1 MKFAAFNWNGFKN
14 LGKVFENEN
23 VIQRFDLPES
33 QIKHEGVTL
42 LIDRDLPPSVETIAL
57 DQVDLLAPIPRPIRN
72 IFCVGKNYHE
82 HAKEFTSSG
91 FDSSAAKGTIP
102 ESPIV
107 FSKIP
112 ETVIGNGQPIKID
125 KNVSASIDY
134 EVELAVIIGKKGK
147 NIPVQ
152 NAQNHIWGYT
162 IINDVTARDLQ
173 SLHSQ
178 WLIGKSQDTFC
189 PMGPWVTTA
198 DGIDL
203 NDTSIKCWINGEL
216 RQNSNTNKL
225 IFDIPKIIEA
235 ISNGIT
241 LNKGDVIATGTPAG
255 VGIGFDPP
263 KYLKP
268 GDKTKLEIENIG
280 VLQNPVEAY

>member
-42 LIDRDLPPSVETIAL
+42 LIDRDLPPTVETIAL

-125 KNVSASIDY
+125 KNVSTSIDY

-280 VLQNPVEAY
+280 ILQNPVEAY

>member
-42 LIDRDLPPSVETIAL
+42 LIDRDLTPSVETIAL

-125 KNVSASIDY
+125 NNVSASIDY

-198 DGIDL
+198 DEIDL

-280 VLQNPVEAY
+280 ILQNPVEAY

>member
-42 LIDRDLPPSVETIAL
+42 LIDRDLPPTVETIAL

-112 ETVIGNGQPIKID
+112 ETVIGNGHPIKID

-134 EVELAVIIGKKGK
+134 EVELVVIIGKNGK

-198 DGIDL
+198 DEIDL

-225 IFDIPKIIEA
+225 IFDIPKIIEV

-280 VLQNPVEAY
+280 ILQNPVEAY

>member
-147 NIPVQ
+147 NISVQ

-198 DGIDL
+198 DEIDL

>member
-42 LIDRDLPPSVETIAL
+42 LIDRDLPPTVETIAL

-91 FDSSAAKGTIP
+91 FDSSAVKGTIP

-198 DGIDL
+198 DEIDL

-280 VLQNPVEAY
+280 ILQNPVEAY

>member
-198 DGIDL
+198 DEIDL

-241 LNKGDVIATGTPAG
+241 LNKGDVIATGTPSG

>member
-42 LIDRDLPPSVETIAL
+42 LIDRDLPPTVETIAL

-125 KNVSASIDY
+125 KNVSTSIDY

-147 NIPVQ
+147 NISVQ

-198 DGIDL
+198 DEIDL

-241 LNKGDVIATGTPAG
+241 LNKGDVIATGTPSG

-280 VLQNPVEAY
+280 ILQNPVEAY

>member
-14 LGKVFENEN
+14 LGKVFENGN

-42 LIDRDLPPSVETIAL
+42 LIDRDLPPTVETIAV

-241 LNKGDVIATGTPAG
+241 LNKGDVIATGTPSG